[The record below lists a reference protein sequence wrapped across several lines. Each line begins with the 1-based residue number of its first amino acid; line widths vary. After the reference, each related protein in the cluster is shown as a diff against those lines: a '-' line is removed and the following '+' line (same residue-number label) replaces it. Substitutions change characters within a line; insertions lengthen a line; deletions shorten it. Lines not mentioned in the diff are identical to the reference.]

1 MFKRMDFMLVF
12 LPQLER
18 KEGRKEKKDPYL
30 NITPRFLTYI
40 YLLLYVSMFSFCSMF
55 MT

>member
-18 KEGRKEKKDPYL
+18 KEGKDRPVLKY
-30 NITPRFLTYI
+30 NSKVSHVYI
-40 YLLLYVSMFSFCSMF
+40 PIAVC
-55 MT
+55 